1 MITSSLVEHFPVL
14 VVVVSLLS
22 AITIFIAGW
31 INRKTACYISIATL
45 LGQFI
50 ASLFI
55 LHHVMTIGPIHYRL
69 GGWAPP
75 WGIEYVMD
83 ALNAYVLVVL
93 LFLAWPL
100 AAFFK
105 KIMSMN
111 FP

>member
-1 MITSSLVEHFPVL
+1 MSNVLEHFPVF

-31 INRKTACYISIATL
+31 INRKAAWYISLATL

-55 LHHVMTIGPIHYRL
+55 LHYVMTVGLIRYRL

-83 ALNAYVLVVL
+83 ALNAYVLVVV